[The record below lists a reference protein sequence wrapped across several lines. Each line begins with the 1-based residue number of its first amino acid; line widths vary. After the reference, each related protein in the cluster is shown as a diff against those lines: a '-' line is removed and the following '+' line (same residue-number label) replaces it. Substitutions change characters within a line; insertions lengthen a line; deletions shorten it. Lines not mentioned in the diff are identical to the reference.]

1 MAYISFLHVLSNF
14 NHAHNKKEFKIVKR
28 KLSPHEIIKCQKF
41 QIQRIHH
48 HEEYFLSSA
57 KLHAHTKHA
66 KARNGTK
73 LADFFFFPNGNI
85 V

>member
-1 MAYISFLHVLSNF
+1 MAYLSFLDVLSNF
-14 NHAHNKKEFKIVKR
+14 NHAHNRKEFKIVKR
-28 KLSPHEIIKCQKF
+28 KDSHEIIKCQKF

-73 LADFFFFPNGNI
+73 LANFFFPNGNI